1 MCTAVAYGRVR
12 IANGSRYTYI
22 PAAAYMHRIFIESI
36 YSTPIILLYV
46 RLLRYIY
53 RALGGLPF
61 FSHSHVTDRLLPAK
75 AARCIG
81 TSYTQCVI
89 TPGTPPPPPPV
100 DAQFSR
106 SFSAR
111 LVDHR
116 SPRLQLSLLPPITT
130 RRRVDQRRRVL

>member
-1 MCTAVAYGRVR
+1 MCTTDVFELPMEVD
-12 IANGSRYTYI
+12 IPI

-36 YSTPIILLYV
+36 YSTRIILLYV
-46 RLLRYIY
+46 RLLRYICS
-53 RALGGLPF
+53 RARGGLPF

-81 TSYTQCVI
+81 TSYTHN
-89 TPGTPPPPPPV
+89 PGYPPPPTEV
-100 DAQFSR
+100 DAQFPR

-116 SPRLQLSLLPPITT
+116 SPRLQLRLLPLIIT
-130 RRRVDQRRRVL
+130 RRRVDRRRRVL